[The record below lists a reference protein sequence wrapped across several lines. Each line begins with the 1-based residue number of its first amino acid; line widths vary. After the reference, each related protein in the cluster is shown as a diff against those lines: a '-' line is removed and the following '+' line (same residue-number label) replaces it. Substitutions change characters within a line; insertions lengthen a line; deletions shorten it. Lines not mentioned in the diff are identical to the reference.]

1 MSLYVL
7 DWGDVRR
14 IHRLI
19 GRAGEE
25 TPQVGEGSSEP
36 AMYSAYC
43 SFRSRTSAFD
53 KDSSG
58 ATAGRPRR
66 PLEPPWTGG
75 EGMTQEDSPP
85 PSREEEEEEEG
96 EGEEP
101 TNHEEEEEEEGPAP
115 WTSRSILTATPFIAI
130 ALLFLLDR
138 CLSGG

>member
-36 AMYSAYC
+36 TMYSAYC
-43 SFRSRTSAFD
+43 AFRSRTSAFD

-96 EGEEP
+96 
-101 TNHEEEEEEEGPAP
+101 PAP